1 MPSTPQ
7 YEAEYEAD
15 SLLNV
20 LDPLSYPQRMREL
33 AARVRD
39 MRHPLRPVLEALEA
53 RGPYERGIAVVA
65 ASVARDVEW
74 IAARVADPDPYIRGH
89 ALRVADSLQVS
100 DSVYESA
107 LADVPETI
115 RRGLLRAIV
124 AGRRTALADR
134 LIDGL
139 RRDWG
144 DAEAA
149 RLLPGCS
156 ADRVARLLPELFHA
170 VTGWRQLAKRHPD
183 ALLDV
188 TERELT
194 GLPEAM
200 RGAWWDRY
208 ADAVAAVTP
217 AVPLR
222 VLELLERLGPATL
235 PHQLRAHMP
244 AFATADPRRMVR
256 LLLTPA
262 WSGVLGFLG
271 VHSMSATVRRRLTRS
286 GAPELIAYGR
296 TLVPYGSLPPLLEA
310 LPPAQRHAFYEA
322 VYEGRGAGPVDAS
335 LLEALP
341 RSHVA
346 DEARKM
352 AATLHE
358 GGSREME
365 VLRLESFLPVAEV
378 RERLV
383 EATRRPAAEDRVEA
397 WPFLIRNA
405 GRSGDPEAVIA
416 VLEEMGRLRNE
427 QDPVREAALGALAR
441 VRPALLTEDAEPL
454 LDRIAVDAV
463 QAPDSSSDTRHHL
476 SRLAVGVLREHA
488 ANGRRELVNW
498 ALRTLVRISGNTGGA
513 DLGRL
518 DHTLRRGQ
526 EHQVYEALRPW
537 IEAGAEKS
545 DYSLAFALTRAVG
558 RRAAGMPELQELLW
572 QAIRYGSDTTARE
585 AVDLWL
591 EPPATR
597 GERSEMG
604 VPPAEGWGRSAMGVP
619 PDGVSG
625 RAARILAL
633 EPSAGAL
640 PSVHAIVTRCRTD
653 LLDPLLADTPPYGRF
668 LTKGSPWSVWVDRD
682 IRRWV
687 PRQQQAVARQLA
699 ALAEDD
705 GLPLWE
711 RAEAIEQCALV
722 PGIGADLVRR
732 WTGSEDVVLAEAALA
747 ALART
752 DRPAEALPELLAH
765 AGGEHARVAVY
776 AATQASRYAAPSLLA
791 EQLRAILLGPD
802 VKVTSR
808 KEAARLAAVRL
819 PVPRAAE
826 LLTEAYARPG
836 THRDVRAACVAFA
849 GPLLAEEA
857 VWGLLGDAAGAEPVL
872 RTAVLRVSPLDLSEP
887 HRERYARLV
896 RDVCDTDDPET
907 ATVAF
912 DALARWAPWSPD
924 APTVL
929 ADAAA
934 NLAQRVSWHAA
945 ANGLVTAAAGS
956 ERGGEGLLRALRA
969 LAEAEGA
976 PPAVED
982 SHDAEDEAPAVEP
995 LHDAE
1000 EHRDRPARRRIEN
1013 LVLRLSLQGRTAPRS
1028 IRPAALA
1035 ASGLLAGYDDF
1046 VPQAA
1051 EIAAFHLDLDADP
1064 ARLEGLAALTEGRP
1078 ALAARMA
1085 QEVGERLSRQV
1096 HEGDPEALLHV
1107 TRRLTAHGGHAQ
1119 GLLAVALTGALGIR
1133 TAWPTPWREHLRLLR
1148 RHALP
1153 DVRDAALALVTAHE

>member
-7 YEAEYEAD
+7 YEADDETE

-20 LDPLSYPQRMREL
+20 LDPLPYPQRMREL

-39 MRHPLRPVLEALEA
+39 LRHPLRPVLEALEA
-53 RGPYERGIAVVA
+53 CGPYERGIAVVA
-65 ASVARDVEW
+65 ASVARDAEW
-74 IAARVADPDPYIRGH
+74 IAARVADPDPYVRGH
-89 ALRVADSLQVS
+89 ALRVADSLQVA

-107 LADVPETI
+107 LEDAPEAV
-115 RRGLLRAIV
+115 RRELLRAIV
-124 AGRRTALADR
+124 TGRRTALADR

-156 ADRVARLLPELFHA
+156 ADMVVRLLPELFHA
-170 VTGWRQLAKRHPD
+170 VTGWRQLAKRHPS

-194 GLPEAM
+194 SLPEAM

-217 AVPLR
+217 AQPLR
-222 VLELLERLGPATL
+222 VLDLLERLGPATL
-235 PHQLRAHMP
+235 PHQLHDHVP
-244 AFATADPRRMVR
+244 AFATVDPRRVVR

-262 WSGVLGFLG
+262 WSGVLDI
-271 VHSMSATVRRRLTRS
+271 HSMSATVRRRLARS

-296 TLVPYGSLPPLLEA
+296 TLVPNGSLPPLLRA
-310 LPPAQRHAFYEA
+310 LPPAQRYAFYTE
-322 VYEGRGAGPVDAS
+322 VYEGRGTRPFSES

-341 RSHVA
+341 RSHAA
-346 DEARKM
+346 DEARRM
-352 AATLHE
+352 AATLRE
-358 GGSREME
+358 GGSREIQ
-365 VLRLESFLPVAEV
+365 VLGFESFLPVAEV

-383 EATRRPAAEDRVEA
+383 EATRLPAAEDRVQA

-405 GRSGDPEAVIA
+405 DRSGDPEAVTA

-441 VRPALLTEDAEPL
+441 VRPALFTEDSEPH

-463 QAPDSSSDTRHHL
+463 QAPDSSSDTRYHL

-488 ANGRRELVNW
+488 ASGRRELVNW
-498 ALRTLVRISGNTGGA
+498 ALRTLVRISGNTGA
-513 DLGRL
+513 VDLGRL
-518 DHTLRRGQ
+518 DQTLRRGQ

-558 RRAAGMPELQELLW
+558 RRAAGMPELQEFLW
-572 QAIRYGSDTTARE
+572 QAIRYGADTTAPE
-585 AVDLWL
+585 AVHLWL
-591 EPPATR
+591 GPPATR
-597 GERSEMG
+597 SE
-604 VPPAEGWGRSAMGVP
+604 
-619 PDGVSG
+619 

-633 EPSAGAL
+633 EPSAGEL
-640 PSVHAIVTRCRTD
+640 EPVQAIVTRCRTD

-668 LTKGSPWSVWVDRD
+668 LTKGSPWSVWVDRN

-705 GLPLWE
+705 GLWQGL
-711 RAEAIEQCALV
+711 RAEAIEQSALV

-732 WTGSEDVVLAEAALA
+732 WTASEDVVLAEAALA

-791 EQLRAILLGPD
+791 EQLRTVLLGPD
-802 VKVTSR
+802 AKVTSR

-819 PVPRAAE
+819 PVPQAAQ
-826 LLTEAYARPG
+826 LLTEAYAREG
-836 THRDVRAACVAFA
+836 THRHVRAACVASA
-849 GPLLAEEA
+849 VPLLAEEA
-857 VWGLLGDAAGAEPVL
+857 VRELLGDAAGAEPVL
-872 RTAVLRVSPLDLSEP
+872 RAAVLRVSPLDLSES

-896 RDVCDTDDPET
+896 RDVCDTDDPKT
-907 ATVAF
+907 ASMAF
-912 DALARWAPWSPD
+912 GALARWAPWSPD

-934 NLAQRVSWHAA
+934 DLAERVSWRAA
-945 ANGLVTAAAGS
+945 ANGLVTAAEGS

-976 PPAVED
+976 PATVET
-982 SHDAEDEAPAVEP
+982 
-995 LHDAE
+995 LHDAGE
-1000 EHRDRPARRRIEN
+1000 RRDRPARRRIEN
-1013 LVLRLSLQGRTAPRS
+1013 LVLRLSLHGRTAPRL

-1035 ASGLLAGYDDF
+1035 ASELLAGYEDF
-1046 VPQAA
+1046 VPQAV
-1051 EIAAFHLDLDADP
+1051 EIAAFHLDLDADLE
-1064 ARLEGLAALTEGRP
+1064 RLDRLAALTEGRP

-1085 QEVGERLSRQV
+1085 QEVGKRLRRPV

-1107 TRRLTAHGGHAQ
+1107 ARRLTAHGGHAQ
-1119 GLLAVALTGALGIR
+1119 GLLAVALTGALGSR
-1133 TAWPTPWREHLRLLR
+1133 TAWPAPWREHLRLLR

-1153 DVRDAALALVTAHE
+1153 DVRDAALAMVTAHE